1 MANLILKPLDMCAR
15 LNVAIRLAGSAAAF
29 ARKHDLKPQEVRD
42 TQGLKCIS
50 KDVVRAVGLVPVLRY
65 PVKAQARRLASLCEV
80 QEKLN
85 SFIAGYDTQRAAAA
99 ALGITEG
106 HLSNIQNARR
116 GFTPV
121 LSALGFDLPVTRFVV
136 LP

>member
-1 MANLILKPLDMCAR
+1 MAELLLQPIDMCAR
-15 LNVAIRLAGSAAAF
+15 LNVAIRSAGSAAEF
-29 ARKHDLKPQEVRD
+29 ARQHGLKAQEVRD
-42 TQGLKCIS
+42 THSLKCIS

-65 PVKAQARRLASLCEV
+65 PVKEQARRLASLYEV

-85 SFIAGYDTQRAAAA
+85 KFIAKHKTQRAAAA

-106 HLSNIQNARR
+106 HLSNIQNDRR

-121 LSALGFDLPVTRFVV
+121 LSALGFDIPVTRFVV